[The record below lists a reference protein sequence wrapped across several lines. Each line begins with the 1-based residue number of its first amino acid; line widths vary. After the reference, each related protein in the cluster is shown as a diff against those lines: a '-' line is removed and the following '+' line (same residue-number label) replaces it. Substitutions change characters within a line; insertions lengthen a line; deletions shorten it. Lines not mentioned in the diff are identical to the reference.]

1 MLVVGNL
8 IENAYE
14 AIGDSKGERHVEF
27 FINAEPSG
35 MTISVDDTG
44 CGMTEEQ
51 IEKILSRAFTTKGA
65 GHGYGMRRI
74 REIVERHSGYLNIES
89 EVGEGTSITVSISAK
104 SPKAAENDVDNGAV
118 KY

>member
-1 MLVVGNL
+1 
-8 IENAYE
+8 
-14 AIGDSKGERHVEF
+14 
-27 FINAEPSG
+27 

-65 GHGYGMRRI
+65 GHGYGMRLI